1 MAYKK
6 ILSLLA
12 LVAIV
17 FVTPVYAET
26 AGTDPKE
33 TAETAVAE
41 KSTAAPN
48 ESHPRDEKYVEEK
61 GIPAFQILER
71 IEIIT
76 YGNVQGG
83 GLLPR
88 LNRIEKDLF
97 GRPLPGSLTERQTA
111 MLKFLEKG
119 TETQPS
125 LLFKISVIEWAVVK
139 QSYPNMPLMKRIDM
153 MESITEGLVQGG
165 AYASRIERLLVKVL
179 PDGVVSTK
187 VTLPK
192 SVVVKTALT
201 KTLNVKNTKVNDIVV
216 LKLVN
221 DVIVEN
227 NLVAPKGSRVFAHVT
242 KVKPPRSFGRPSEI
256 EMTFDNLEVITPQT
270 VDIVMGESAKKA
282 QETDINMY
290 GAAGASFA
298 GAILLGPVGLA
309 GGFLIRGSD
318 KQLQEGTLFYLET
331 ATSEDVT
338 SYKIPEHISS
348 LVTSGDVIQPQGAT
362 PENKE

>member
-1 MAYKK
+1 MTYKK

-12 LVAIV
+12 FAAIV
-17 FVTPVYAET
+17 FVTPVSAET
-26 AGTDPKE
+26 TATDPKE

-41 KSTAAPN
+41 KSTGVPN
-48 ESHPRDEKYVEEK
+48 ETHPRDEKYVEEK
-61 GIPAFQILER
+61 GVPAFQILER

-111 MLKFLEKG
+111 MLNFLEKG
-119 TETQPS
+119 TASQPS
-125 LLFKISVIEWAVVK
+125 LLFKLSVIEWAVVK
-139 QSYPNMPLMKRIDM
+139 QAYPNMPLMKRIDM
-153 MESITEGLVQGG
+153 MESITEGVVQGG

-187 VTLPK
+187 ITLPK

-201 KTLNVKNTKVNDIVV
+201 KTLSVKNTKVNDIVV
-216 LKLVN
+216 LKLIS

-242 KVKPPRSFGRPSEI
+242 KVRPPRSFGRPSEI
-256 EMTFDNLEVITPQT
+256 EIAFDKLEVITPQI
-270 VDIVMGESAKKA
+270 VDVAMGESAKKA

-309 GGFLIRGSD
+309 GGFLVRGSD

-331 ATSEDVT
+331 ATSDDVT

-348 LVTSGDVIQPQGAT
+348 LVISGDVIQPQGAT